1 MSNYFKR
8 SILRRFLRDLLGGE
22 IVGASDG
29 GRYGVSWLA
38 NYATVLRES
47 YGVKIESI
55 PKGTGLK
62 HFYRIKN
69 KERAK
74 KVLETLDSNAKEQK

>member
-1 MSNYFKR
+1 MSTYFKR
-8 SILRRFLRDLLGGE
+8 SVLRRFLRDLLSGE
-22 IVGASDG
+22 TVGASDG

-47 YGVKIESI
+47 YGVIIESI
-55 PKGTGLK
+55 PKGAGLK

-69 KERAK
+69 REHARR
-74 KVLETLDSNAKEQK
+74 VLESLDSNVKEQK

>member
-1 MSNYFKR
+1 MSCYFKK
-8 SILRRFLRDLLGGE
+8 SVLRRLLRDLLGGE
-22 IVGASDG
+22 VVGASDG

-47 YGVKIESI
+47 YGVIIESI
-55 PKGTGLK
+55 PKGRGLK
-62 HFYRIKN
+62 HFYRINN

-74 KVLETLDSNAKEQK
+74 RVLETLDSKVAQ

>member
-1 MSNYFKR
+1 MSCYFKK
-8 SILRRFLRDLLGGE
+8 SVLRRFLRDLLSGE

-47 YGVKIESI
+47 YGVIIESI
-55 PKGTGLK
+55 PKGMGLK

-74 KVLETLDSNAKEQK
+74 RVLETLDSNVKEQK

>member
-8 SILRRFLRDLLGGE
+8 SVLRRLLRDLLGGE

-29 GRYGVSWLA
+29 GRYGVSWVS
-38 NYATVLRES
+38 NYATVLRKS
-47 YGVKIESI
+47 YGVIIESI

-69 KERAK
+69 KEHAK
-74 KVLETLDSNAKEQK
+74 RVLATLDGKEHAQ

>member
-8 SILRRFLRDLLGGE
+8 SVLRRLLRDLLGGE

-47 YGVKIESI
+47 YGVIIESI

-62 HFYRIKN
+62 HFYLIKN

-74 KVLETLDSNAKEQK
+74 KVLETLDSKVAQ